1 MMTAASLIRPVEI
14 LLVEDSPSD
23 ANLAIAA
30 LKEGGIRN
38 HVHHVEDGAE
48 AMAFLRQEAAYS
60 DAPRPDLILLDLN
73 LPKMDG
79 YQVLAEIQK
88 EPRFRDIPAIVLTA
102 SADPHDIEVSYSL
115 GASYYITKP
124 ADLHEF
130 ITTMDSVKHAA
141 AALQQLGV
149 DIDRFLSNR
158 VGNLDLTASQVADES
173 LEHLRG
179 LTQLMRLWL
188 ADTHTTDAGLH
199 ALQEMNQLEW
209 LDLSRTQITDAG
221 LLLLRR
227 MTNLRRLWLTGTP
240 VTDAGLEHLR
250 LLASLEFVDLAET
263 QVTPAAAEQLRQ
275 ALPGVTVQR

>member
-1 MMTAASLIRPVEI
+1 MMTSAKLVRPVEI

-48 AMAFLRQEAAYS
+48 AMAFLRHEANYA
-60 DAPRPDLILLDLN
+60 DAPEPDLILLDLN
-73 LPKMDG
+73 LPRMDG

-88 EPRFRDIPAIVLTA
+88 DPRFRNIPAIVLTA
-102 SADPHDIEVSYSL
+102 SADPRDIEESYSL

-130 ITTMDSVKHAA
+130 ITTMESVKHAA

-158 VGNLDLTASQVADES
+158 VGNLDLTASEITDDS

-179 LTQLMRLWL
+179 LTQLKRLWL
-188 ADTHTTDAGLH
+188 ADTPTTDAGLH
-199 ALQEMNQLEW
+199 ALQDMTQLEW
-209 LDLSRTQITDAG
+209 LDLSRTQVTDAG
-221 LLLLRR
+221 LPLLRR
-227 MTNLRRLWLTGTP
+227 MENLRSLWLTGTQ
-240 VTDAGLEHLR
+240 VTDAG
-250 LLASLEFVDLAET
+250 V
-263 QVTPAAAEQLRQ
+263 EQLRQ
-275 ALPGVTVQR
+275 MLPQVTVLR